1 MIKVKYILGLTALLF
16 YSFNFSSK
24 ENHSTFTKVVQEK
37 SPLEKSIESGKEIYA
52 DFCIQC
58 HMADG
63 KGDLKNFPTLDG
75 SNWLSDKITQSI
87 YAVKFGQT
95 GPIVVNGKK
104 FNNAMPPM
112 GLSNQEVA
120 DVMNYIRNSWS
131 NKHNKMIT
139 LSQVEDV
146 KQ

>member
-1 MIKVKYILGLTALLF
+1 
-16 YSFNFSSK
+16 
-24 ENHSTFTKVVQEK
+24 
-37 SPLEKSIESGKEIYA
+37 
-52 DFCIQC
+52 
-58 HMADG
+58 MADG